1 MDVVKFDKF
10 QENRLLFKIIR
21 YDAED
26 AYHDLLSL
34 RTKVLRDGLLP
45 FTPIELQSE
54 KDDLHIGLYRLGKA
68 EAIGCFLIRR
78 VGEWCQMRQVA
89 IDPSEQGKGLGS
101 LLITYFEDYALSTG
115 VTHLF
120 IEARAAA
127 VPFYLRN
134 GYKVLPESFVNKGSG
149 LVNYR
154 LEKVL
159 MAK

>member
-1 MDVVKFDKF
+1 MNTNHNHELAFHVVEFG
-10 QENRLLFKIIR
+10 Q
-21 YDAED
+21 ED
-26 AYHDLLSL
+26 AYHDLLGL

-45 FTPIELQSE
+45 FTPLELQSE
-54 KDDLHIGLYRLGKA
+54 KEDLHIGLYRLGKA

-101 LLITYFEDYALSTG
+101 LLISYFEDYALSIG
-115 VTHLF
+115 VTLLF
-120 IEARAAA
+120 IEARAVA

-134 GYKVLPESFVNKGSG
+134 GYTVLPESFVNEGSG

-159 MAK
+159 KSK

>member
-1 MDVVKFDKF
+1 MNTNHNHELAFHIVQFG
-10 QENRLLFKIIR
+10 N
-21 YDAED
+21 ED
-26 AYHDLLSL
+26 SYQDLLSL

-45 FTPIELQSE
+45 FTLLELQSE
-54 KDDLHIGLYRLGKA
+54 KEDLHIGLYRLGKA

-101 LLITYFEDYALSTG
+101 MLIKYFEDYALSKG

-120 IEARAAA
+120 IEARLAA

-134 GYKVLPESFVNKGSG
+134 GYKVLPESFVNEGSG
-149 LVNYR
+149 LVNCR

-159 MAK
+159 MLK